1 MPLSVP
7 HWDTIT
13 RSGDAKGR
21 KKCLSEYDSRRM
33 GKDHFAEWDNNKRE
47 T

>member
-1 MPLSVP
+1 MFISAP
-7 HWDTIT
+7 
-13 RSGDAKGR
+13 AKSTGHH
-21 KKCLSEYDSRRM
+21 LSEYDSRRM